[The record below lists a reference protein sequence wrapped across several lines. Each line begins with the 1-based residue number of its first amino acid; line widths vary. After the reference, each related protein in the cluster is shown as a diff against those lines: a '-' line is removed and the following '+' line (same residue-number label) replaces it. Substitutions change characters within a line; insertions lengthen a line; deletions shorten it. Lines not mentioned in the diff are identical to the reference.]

1 MLSDRVGVGRV
12 PASSHAVPLPPA
24 QAGEEMAA
32 SVTNP
37 PPLAG
42 EGRAAERGQDSEG
55 AERGA
60 KRAFADPIPPQRADG
75 EPAIRAHNLSK
86 CYLIYDRPQDRLKQ
100 SIVPRLR
107 RLIGK
112 PPHTY
117 YREFWALRDLSFEV
131 RKGETF
137 GIIGRNGAGKSTLLQ
152 ILSGTLHP
160 NSGSVTVTGRIAAL
174 LELGSGF
181 NPEFSGRENVYLYA
195 SVLGLSRHEVDDRFD
210 DIAAFADIGD
220 FINQPIKTYSTGM
233 VVRLAFAVIVHVDA
247 DILVIDE
254 ALAVGDA
261 FFVQKCMRFLR
272 GFMEKGT
279 ILFVS
284 HDTGLVINLCQR
296 AMWLQDGAIRAL
308 GPPKE
313 VAEAYLADL
322 YEAHQGPSAVRNGAA
337 RPPGRRTTA
346 AEPRDQRLAY
356 LNHSKLRNDI
366 ELFRFDPAS
375 PGFGKGGATIVYVE
389 LRDSDGE
396 RLGWCVGGEDVALS
410 VRCEAHVDISAPIVG
425 FIVKDRLGQP
435 LFSDNTCLTYM
446 DSPLCI
452 KAGERFEAVFRFR
465 MPILPMGDYSIC
477 AAVAEGTQM
486 EHLQHHWIHDAI
498 LFKSH
503 SSSVCTGLVGIP
515 MQDIQLRKI

>member
-1 MLSDRVGVGRV
+1 MWSDNEVMDRPLAKPIDARVGGQ
-12 PASSHAVPLPPA
+12 SS
-24 QAGEEMAA
+24 AA
-32 SVTNP
+32 
-37 PPLAG
+37 
-42 EGRAAERGQDSEG
+42 
-55 AERGA
+55 
-60 KRAFADPIPPQRADG
+60 PPQRVVDG
-75 EPAIRAHNLSK
+75 DPAIRVHELSK

-100 SIVPRLR
+100 SIVPRLQ

-112 PPHTY
+112 PPHRY

-131 RKGETF
+131 RKGETV

-152 ILSGTLHP
+152 ILCGTLHATH
-160 NSGSVTVTGRIAAL
+160 GSAAINGRIAAL

-195 SVLGLSRHEVDDRFD
+195 GVLGLSRKDVGERFN

-220 FINQPIKTYSTGM
+220 FIDQPIKTYSTGM
-233 VVRLAFAVIVHVDA
+233 AVRLAFAVIAHVDA
-247 DILVIDE
+247 DILIIDE

-272 GFMEKGT
+272 RFMETGT

-284 HDTGLVINLCQR
+284 HDTGSVINLCHR
-296 AMWLQDGAIRAL
+296 AMWLQDGAIRAF

-313 VAEAYLADL
+313 IAESYLADL
-322 YEAHQGPSAVRNGAA
+322 YEAQQGPSAVRGAA
-337 RPPGRRTTA
+337 AKSPSKASTSTA
-346 AEPRDQRLAY
+346 ESRDQRLAY
-356 LNHSKLRNDI
+356 LNHSKFRNDI
-366 ELFRFDPAS
+366 ELFHFDPAS
-375 PGFGKGGATIVYVE
+375 PSFGKGGATIVDVE
-389 LRDSDGE
+389 LRDQDDGQ

-410 VRCEAHVDISAPIVG
+410 VRCEAHADISSPIIG
-425 FIVKDRLGQP
+425 FLVKDRLGQA
-435 LFSDNTCLTYM
+435 LFGDNSYLTYM
-446 DSPLCI
+446 SSPVSV
-452 KAGERFEAVFRFR
+452 KAGEQFEAQFRFR

-477 AAVAEGTQM
+477 VAVAEGTQM

-515 MQDIQLRKI
+515 MQHVGLRKL